1 MSQRDTF
8 RLKRSVKMV
17 EYHLRMSMVVAE
29 HLHKTFG
36 RFTAVKD
43 ASFTIEKG
51 EIVGFLGPNGAGK
64 TTTMKMLTG
73 YLPPTAGT
81 ASIAGYDILDKS
93 IESRRH
99 LGYMPENVP
108 LYDEMRVTD
117 YLIYRSRLKGLR
129 GSEIRKQVGYVIDTC
144 GLEPKRKNLISTLSK
159 GYRQRVGLADALLAK
174 PDLLILDEPTN
185 GLDPNQIRQIRE
197 LIRSLSE
204 NHTVILS
211 THILSEVEMI
221 CNKVIIID
229 QGEIKAADTPAN
241 LTQGLRAAGRVSIEF
256 KGDLDIVVKD
266 NIRHAIKEINEKYG
280 TTVILTTHDIG
291 DIEELCSRI
300 IIIDEGKKIYDGT
313 LADLKDTYGKRR
325 KVTMEVR
332 KPESLKELKLFQKIV
347 DVNGVHTSEN
357 DYESVLDIENKI
369 FSVSFDKHKMQVPQI
384 LSAVMELTEVTDIK
398 LQETELAEIVKEIYN
413 HGGV

>member
-1 MSQRDTF
+1 MSQHYTF
-8 RLKRSVKMV
+8 SLKTGVKV
-17 EYHLRMSMVVAE
+17 LEWNERMSMVVAE

-81 ASIAGYDILDKS
+81 AKIAGHDILDEPL
-93 IESRRH
+93 ESRRH

-108 LYDEMRVTD
+108 LYDDMRVMD
-117 YLIYRSRLKGLR
+117 YLDYRARLKGVR
-129 GSEIRKQVGYVIDTC
+129 GSEVRKRIGESIEIC

-159 GYRQRVGLADALLAK
+159 GYRQRVGLADALLSK

-197 LIRSLSE
+197 LIRSLAE

-229 QGEIKAADTPAN
+229 QGEIKAADTPEN
-241 LTQGLRAAGRVSIEF
+241 LTRGLRAAGRVSIEF
-256 KGDLDIVVKD
+256 KGEPDIV
-266 NIRHAIKEINEKYG
+266 IKELEAFAPVKK
-280 TTVILTTHDIG
+280 VIL
-291 DIEELCSRI
+291 EETLPDNWHRLMVRAEPGTDTREKAAAI
-300 IIIDEGKKIYDGT
+300 IAAHGYATRHIYRHIPSLEDVFVEMT
-313 LADLKDTYGKRR
+313 RR
-325 KVTMEVR
+325 
-332 KPESLKELKLFQKIV
+332 
-347 DVNGVHTSEN
+347 D
-357 DYESVLDIENKI
+357 
-369 FSVSFDKHKMQVPQI
+369 
-384 LSAVMELTEVTDIK
+384 
-398 LQETELAEIVKEIYN
+398 
-413 HGGV
+413 

>member
-1 MSQRDTF
+1 
-8 RLKRSVKMV
+8 
-17 EYHLRMSMVVAE
+17 MVVAE

-81 ASIAGYDILDKS
+81 AKIAGHDILDEPL
-93 IESRRH
+93 ESRRH

-108 LYDEMRVTD
+108 LYDDMRVTD
-117 YLIYRSRLKGLR
+117 YLDYRARLKGVR
-129 GSEIRKQVGYVIDTC
+129 GSDVRKRMGEAIDIC

-159 GYRQRVGLADALLAK
+159 GYRQRVGLADALLSR

-197 LIRSLSE
+197 LIRSLAE

-221 CNKVIIID
+221 CNKVVIID
-229 QGEIKAADTPAN
+229 QGEIKAADTPEN
-241 LTQGLRAAGRVSIEF
+241 LTRGLRAAGRVSIEF
-256 KGDLDIVVKD
+256 KGELDVVVKELESFAPVKKVIVEETLPD
-266 NIRHAIKEINEKYG
+266 NWHRLMVRAEPGTDTREKAAAIIAAHGYATRH
-280 TTVILTTHDIG
+280 
-291 DIEELCSRI
+291 
-300 IIIDEGKKIYDGT
+300 IYRHIPSLEDVFVEMT
-313 LADLKDTYGKRR
+313 RR
-325 KVTMEVR
+325 
-332 KPESLKELKLFQKIV
+332 
-347 DVNGVHTSEN
+347 D
-357 DYESVLDIENKI
+357 
-369 FSVSFDKHKMQVPQI
+369 
-384 LSAVMELTEVTDIK
+384 
-398 LQETELAEIVKEIYN
+398 
-413 HGGV
+413 

>member
-1 MSQRDTF
+1 
-8 RLKRSVKMV
+8 
-17 EYHLRMSMVVAE
+17 MSMVIAE

-43 ASFTIEKG
+43 ATFSINKG

-81 ASIAGYDILDKS
+81 ASIAGYDIIDKPL
-93 IESRRH
+93 EARRH

-108 LYDEMRVTD
+108 LYDDMRVYEYLD
-117 YLIYRSRLKGLR
+117 YRARLKGICGKSVRQQL
-129 GSEIRKQVGYVIDTC
+129 GEVIDKC

-159 GYRQRVGLADALLAK
+159 GYRQRVGLADALLGN

-197 LIRSLSE
+197 LIRALSE

-229 QGEIKAADTPAN
+229 QGEIKAADTPEN
-241 LTQGLRAAGRVSIEF
+241 LTRNLRAAGRVSIEF
-256 KGDLDIVVKD
+256 KGDPTAVVAELESFAPVK
-266 NIRHAIKEINEKYG
+266 K
-280 TTVILTTHDIG
+280 VIL
-291 DIEELCSRI
+291 EEPEDGWNRLLVRAEPGTDTREKAAAI
-300 IIIDEGKKIYDGT
+300 IAAHGLPMRHIYRHIPSLEDVFVEMT
-313 LADLKDTYGKRR
+313 RR
-325 KVTMEVR
+325 
-332 KPESLKELKLFQKIV
+332 
-347 DVNGVHTSEN
+347 D
-357 DYESVLDIENKI
+357 
-369 FSVSFDKHKMQVPQI
+369 
-384 LSAVMELTEVTDIK
+384 
-398 LQETELAEIVKEIYN
+398 
-413 HGGV
+413 

>member
-1 MSQRDTF
+1 
-8 RLKRSVKMV
+8 
-17 EYHLRMSMVVAE
+17 MSMVVAE

-81 ASIAGYDILDKS
+81 AKIAGHDILDEPL
-93 IESRRH
+93 ESRRH

-108 LYDEMRVTD
+108 LYDDMRVTD
-117 YLIYRSRLKGLR
+117 YLDYRARLKGVR
-129 GSEIRKQVGYVIDTC
+129 GSDVRKRMGEAIDIC

-159 GYRQRVGLADALLAK
+159 GYRQRVGLADALLSR

-197 LIRSLSE
+197 LIRSLAE

-221 CNKVIIID
+221 CNKVVIID
-229 QGEIKAADTPAN
+229 QGEIKAADTPEN
-241 LTQGLRAAGRVSIEF
+241 LTRGLRAAGRVSIEF
-256 KGDLDIVVKD
+256 KGELDVVVKELESFAPVKKVIVEETLPD
-266 NIRHAIKEINEKYG
+266 NWHRLMVRAEPGTDTREKAAAIIAAHGYATRH
-280 TTVILTTHDIG
+280 
-291 DIEELCSRI
+291 
-300 IIIDEGKKIYDGT
+300 IYRHIPSLEDVFVEMT
-313 LADLKDTYGKRR
+313 RR
-325 KVTMEVR
+325 
-332 KPESLKELKLFQKIV
+332 
-347 DVNGVHTSEN
+347 D
-357 DYESVLDIENKI
+357 
-369 FSVSFDKHKMQVPQI
+369 
-384 LSAVMELTEVTDIK
+384 
-398 LQETELAEIVKEIYN
+398 
-413 HGGV
+413 